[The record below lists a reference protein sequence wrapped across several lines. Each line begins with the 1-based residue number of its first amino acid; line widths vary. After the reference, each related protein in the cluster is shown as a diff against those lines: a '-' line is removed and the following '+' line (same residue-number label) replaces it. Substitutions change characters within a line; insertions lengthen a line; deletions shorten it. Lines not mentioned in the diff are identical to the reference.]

1 MDTHKVVIL
10 EIDQDD
16 QHFSYLASIDDA
28 LSQAN
33 LQVEMLQETI
43 DSVNH
48 LRPQCD
54 KLDYIL
60 SACSGALCG
69 VIDIFL
75 VGKPGESPIGNI
87 TDKWFDNRVC
97 DFAKICGWKGSKS
110 GKDATSSAIGFLERH
125 FGVPYDQRGAGDAGS
140 MIYDLNPR
148 NHHFKSLGHNP
159 SLLGLFFSI
168 LDQFTN
174 SSHFVSEGR
183 LLELTDASKGFNLRG
198 KTIPG
203 KIWFGFVNWFAH
215 LMSDV
220 AGSSGG
226 NTRGMGI
233 PSPLWTWTND
243 VIALKAMLGIPVNE
257 FDKDVNELALNL
269 YEKGFDFRFQ
279 TAQCIP
285 VFINE
290 LIVRFFYS
298 IRRLMKYYETTAK
311 EERSFKKLW
320 SACEPFTNPTVKRM
334 LTVAHGTFCVVDAG
348 DAVVRAFATGEGN
361 FNALEFFLR
370 LNVAGVGRF
379 TICLY
384 GEAKLAFHI
393 HEAEKEAEF
402 AHKQKRLTEYYIEG
416 LKTLQVIYDDAEY
429 LTFIDDLKNNDPIK
443 GFSKTAT
450 LAQKRGVPD
459 RQVLKS
465 KEDIDNYFKLR

>member
-148 NHHFKSLGHNP
+148 NHHFKSL
-159 SLLGLFFSI
+159 
-168 LDQFTN
+168 
-174 SSHFVSEGR
+174 
-183 LLELTDASKGFNLRG
+183 
-198 KTIPG
+198 
-203 KIWFGFVNWFAH
+203 
-215 LMSDV
+215 
-220 AGSSGG
+220 
-226 NTRGMGI
+226 
-233 PSPLWTWTND
+233 
-243 VIALKAMLGIPVNE
+243 
-257 FDKDVNELALNL
+257 
-269 YEKGFDFRFQ
+269 
-279 TAQCIP
+279 
-285 VFINE
+285 
-290 LIVRFFYS
+290 
-298 IRRLMKYYETTAK
+298 
-311 EERSFKKLW
+311 
-320 SACEPFTNPTVKRM
+320 
-334 LTVAHGTFCVVDAG
+334 
-348 DAVVRAFATGEGN
+348 
-361 FNALEFFLR
+361 
-370 LNVAGVGRF
+370 
-379 TICLY
+379 
-384 GEAKLAFHI
+384 
-393 HEAEKEAEF
+393 
-402 AHKQKRLTEYYIEG
+402 
-416 LKTLQVIYDDAEY
+416 
-429 LTFIDDLKNNDPIK
+429 
-443 GFSKTAT
+443 
-450 LAQKRGVPD
+450 
-459 RQVLKS
+459 
-465 KEDIDNYFKLR
+465 

>member
-465 KEDIDNYFKLR
+465 KEDIDNYFKIR

>member
-1 MDTHKVVIL
+1 MDTRKVVIL
-10 EIDQDD
+10 QINQDD
-16 QHFSYLASIDDA
+16 QHFSYLACIDDA
-28 LSQAN
+28 LNQAN
-33 LQVEMLQETI
+33 QQAEMLQETI
-43 DSVNH
+43 DSVNY
-48 LRPQCD
+48 LKPQCD

-69 VIDIFL
+69 IIDIFL
-75 VGKPGESPIGNI
+75 VGKPGESPIGNL

-110 GKDATSSAIGFLERH
+110 GKDVTKSAIGFLERL
-125 FGVPYDQRGAGDAGS
+125 FGIPYDQRGAGDAGS
-140 MIYDLNPR
+140 IIYDLNPR

-159 SLLGLFFSI
+159 SILGLFFSI

-174 SSHFVSEGR
+174 SSHFISEGK

-203 KIWFGFVNWFAH
+203 KIWFGFVNWFGH

-226 NTRGMGI
+226 NKRGMGI

-257 FDKDVNELALNL
+257 FDKDVNDLALNL

-285 VFINE
+285 IFINE

-298 IRRLMKYYETTAK
+298 IRRLMKYYKTTVK
-311 EERSFKKLW
+311 EERSFIKLW

-334 LTVAHGTFCVVDAG
+334 LMVAHGTFCVVDAG
-348 DAVVRAFATGEGN
+348 DAVVRAFATGGGH
-361 FNALEFFLR
+361 FNASEFFLR

-393 HEAEKEAEF
+393 HKAEKVAGF

-416 LKTLQVIYDDAEY
+416 LKILQEIYDDAEY

-450 LAQKRGVPD
+450 LAQKRGVAD
-459 RQVLKS
+459 SQILKS
-465 KEDIDNYFKLR
+465 KEDIDNYFKRR